1 MKSIKIAYN
10 LVFSLLAFLKNCGSV
25 LLPQPF
31 MVFDSVLLLWATKS
45 HENRYFS
52 EMIPGVIFSVGALV
66 TLPMAVTVI
75 FPPETVRST
84 DA

>member
-10 LVFSLLAFLKNCGSV
+10 LVFSLWAFLNYFVSFMLCKPFMIFGSV
-25 LLPQPF
+25 LW
-31 MVFDSVLLLWATKS
+31 LLAIKL
-45 HENRYFS
+45 RGFCYFS